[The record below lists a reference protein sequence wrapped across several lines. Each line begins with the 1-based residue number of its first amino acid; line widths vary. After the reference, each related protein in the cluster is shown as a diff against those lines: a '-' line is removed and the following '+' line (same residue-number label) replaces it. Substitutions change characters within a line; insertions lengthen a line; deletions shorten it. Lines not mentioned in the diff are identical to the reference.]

1 MKEVKLNIYSANEIR
16 IPNNCSGKHIY
27 DLCVKV
33 LDLAHILD
41 EWLDINPRKA
51 QLGNKVA
58 KGIKSS
64 LMETPDLF
72 IFKSRG
78 LSIMAHNIKYDNHL
92 KQAILIFSNNIMNGL
107 YDGGHNYK
115 VFNAMRDEINKWI
128 NEGINIQN
136 AYVLVQVTTGFNNKS
151 DIPTIINICDTR
163 NTSNQV
169 KDQSL
174 QNKRGYYDEI
184 KKILQDTNYH
194 NKVRYSENE
203 TDENDK
209 RKPINVSDLIIPLL
223 CMNVNLFNDR
233 NKKQPD
239 RYYNR
244 SSNAYDYLEVEE
256 NRKTFRRYINLLPQ
270 VLNILDY
277 LQVRVPQMYL
287 NTGKSIA
294 AVPGIEYLNSVK
306 NKEARRNKSNIYK
319 VLPWSENK
327 VEYILPK
334 ALLYI
339 LFSPLRVLICDDGIN
354 DAYFT
359 YDPIKFIDNYMSDC
373 IIDFLEYLFDAKV
386 NPTAYGNNALIWE
399 KFYNDV
405 AKVWSAEQYK
415 TLQEMLKNQK

>member
-1 MKEVKLNIYSANEIR
+1 
-16 IPNNCSGKHIY
+16 
-27 DLCVKV
+27 
-33 LDLAHILD
+33 
-41 EWLDINPRKA
+41 
-51 QLGNKVA
+51 
-58 KGIKSS
+58 
-64 LMETPDLF
+64 
-72 IFKSRG
+72 
-78 LSIMAHNIKYDNHL
+78 
-92 KQAILIFSNNIMNGL
+92 
-107 YDGGHNYK
+107 
-115 VFNAMRDEINKWI
+115 
-128 NEGINIQN
+128 
-136 AYVLVQVTTGFNNKS
+136 
-151 DIPTIINICDTR
+151 
-163 NTSNQV
+163 
-169 KDQSL
+169 
-174 QNKRGYYDEI
+174 
-184 KKILQDTNYH
+184 
-194 NKVRYSENE
+194 
-203 TDENDK
+203 
-209 RKPINVSDLIIPLL
+209 
-223 CMNVNLFNDR
+223 
-233 NKKQPD
+233 
-239 RYYNR
+239 
-244 SSNAYDYLEVEE
+244 
-256 NRKTFRRYINLLPQ
+256 
-270 VLNILDY
+270 
-277 LQVRVPQMYL
+277 MYL